1 MKAYKDQAFQ
11 ASMEAGAT
19 AVQRSP
25 DDPFVFES
33 VRQQREN
40 AIRAQL
46 YGAAPETISRAVEEA
61 NSDLEV
67 QRIAVVASR
76 DPFAALAMTEDSTYL
91 LAYPVWPFI
100 KFDGKSGFRGVR
112 GFPKTNPGHAPQKR
126 EERGQALRQVRFME
140 EGELIVSVKKCFFIF
155 VFFTCKF
162 KINNVFYY

>member
-1 MKAYKDQAFQ
+1 MKQASEYEARQMKAYKDQAFQ
-11 ASMEAGAT
+11 ASMKAGAT

-91 LAYPVWPFI
+91 LPDAATGLRNKLSPEV
-100 KFDGKSGFRGVR
+100 
-112 GFPKTNPGHAPQKR
+112 
-126 EERGQALRQVRFME
+126 ERLERQVAAKTEKEAAYAATDILMDRFGTDEQAAWNTM
-140 EGELIVSVKKCFFIF
+140 
-155 VFFTCKF
+155 
-162 KINNVFYY
+162 